1 MLTECDRDRAMNE
14 AETQREREGER
25 GEHRA
30 EMGTER

>member
-14 AETQREREGER
+14 TEAHTER

>member
-1 MLTECDRDRAMNE
+1 MLMECDSDRAMNE
-14 AETQREREGER
+14 TETHRER